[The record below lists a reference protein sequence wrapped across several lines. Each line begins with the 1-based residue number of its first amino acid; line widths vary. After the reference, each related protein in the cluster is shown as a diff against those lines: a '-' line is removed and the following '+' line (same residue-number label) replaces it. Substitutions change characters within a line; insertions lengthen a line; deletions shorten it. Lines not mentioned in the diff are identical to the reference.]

1 MHTCLTSVVA
11 SHLIYHGRT
20 LELTQLTLQTNSSRI
35 YLTVVSVK
43 SKPLTNRVDQHNVHV
58 TVRPYQVEIDP
69 VVKRGHTVRMKV
81 TNQNFTFPV
90 MNFRTEFVS
99 ADGRFNYTDS
109 YNIQQGRADLS
120 FLA

>member
-1 MHTCLTSVVA
+1 M
-11 SHLIYHGRT
+11 
-20 LELTQLTLQTNSSRI
+20 
-35 YLTVVSVK
+35 K